1 MVHTM
6 LLNDI
11 YYLSIFF
18 IQTKHRARYNNNN
31 NSDNYLLWENFITG
45 VKQLIIA
52 DDQEAGVDIPHIA
65 DYSG

>member
-11 YYLSIFF
+11 HYLSIFF

>member
-1 MVHTM
+1 MIYTIF
-6 LLNDI
+6 LYFLFRLNIELD
-11 YYLSIFF
+11 
-18 IQTKHRARYNNNN
+18 NNNS

-52 DDQEAGVDIPHIA
+52 GDQEAGVDIPHIA